1 MLSRIK
7 NIGKIV
13 TWSPDEGKLASLE
26 NQEILIEAGIIK
38 EIGESV
44 SGARVEFD
52 ADGALI
58 TPGFIDSHT
67 HPIFFGNRGNEFG
80 LRVAGKSY
88 EDISR
93 RVPDVSKAK
102 QLLNWEAS
110 TQLREGVTRTIN
122 WIKTHPWWLK

>member
-1 MLSRIK
+1 MLSRIT

-13 TWSPDEGKLASLE
+13 TWSPNEGKLVSLE
-26 NQEILIEAGIIK
+26 NQEILIEDGIIK

-67 HPIFFGNRGNEFG
+67 HPIFFGNRGIEFG
-80 LRVAGKSY
+80 MRVSGKSY
-88 EDISR
+88 EDIS
-93 RVPDVSKAK
+93 KAGGGIISSI
-102 QLLNWEAS
+102 NGVRNAS
-110 TQLREGVTRTIN
+110 EDELYVFCQNHIN
-122 WIKTHPWWLK
+122 FFFIAPQKWN